1 MDMLKVGI
9 IGYGYWGP
17 NLTRN
22 FAELPASEVI
32 AIADMKDEQLKRAQA
47 KYPNVILTRD
57 YRDFFNLDLDAV
69 VVSTPP
75 ATHYPIAKECLEHGL
90 NVLVEKP
97 MTLNS
102 QQAEQLVELADAR
115 ELVLM
120 VGHTFEYNS
129 AVHALKSYIDSG
141 ELGDIYY
148 IDAARLN
155 LGLFQRDSNVLWDLA
170 PHDISILLF
179 LLGQN
184 PVSISAH
191 GGSCVFDGTYDVAY
205 MNLIFPNNVSAYIH
219 VSWLDPCKVRRI
231 TVVGSKKMAV
241 LNDVENE
248 QKIKIYD
255 KGVDSPA
262 YTNNFGEFQCNYRS
276 GDILIPKIR
285 FVEPLRQECQVFIE
299 RCQIRQREVGSLA
312 LSKAHT
318 AAGSESGYSQQ
329 NCLIDPNCKV
339 CFGDHNGSYSC
350 GRDGLRVIKILEAA
364 QHSMNN
370 GSTQEVIQW

>member
-1 MDMLKVGI
+1 MHNLRVGV

-22 FAELPASEVI
+22 FFELPLADLV
-32 AIADMKDEQLKRAQA
+32 AISDLKEERLKQA
-47 KYPNVILTRD
+47 RSKYPQIITTQKYEELFD
-57 YRDFFNLDLDAV
+57 LKLDAV

-75 ATHYPIAKECLEHGL
+75 ATHHQIARKCLDHGL

-97 MTLNS
+97 ITLRS
-102 QQAEQLVELADAR
+102 QDAEDLIQLADLR
-115 ELVLM
+115 SLILM

-129 AVHALKSYIDSG
+129 AMFVLKKLINSG
-141 ELGDIYY
+141 ELGKIYY
-148 IDAARLN
+148 IDSARLN

-170 PHDISILLF
+170 PHDISSLLF

-184 PVSISAH
+184 PISVSAQGMCCI
-191 GGSCVFDGTYDVAY
+191 FDGIYDIAY
-205 MNLIFPNNVSAYIH
+205 INLLFPGNTPAYIH

-255 KGVDSPA
+255 KGVDAPD
-262 YTNNFGEFQCNYRS
+262 YTNGFAEFECSYRS

-299 RCQIRQREVGSLA
+299 RCLVHQQGRRALDEAEISLELNDA
-312 LSKAHT
+312 DKTCT
-318 AAGSESGYSQQ
+318 ACAGHHAGA
-329 NCLIDPNCKV
+329 
-339 CFGDHNGSYSC
+339 YSC
-350 GRDGLRVIKILEAA
+350 GRDGLRVIKILEAT
-364 QHSMNN
+364 QQSMCN
-370 GSTQEVIQW
+370 GHGPEVIQW

>member
-1 MDMLKVGI
+1 MDTLKVGI

-22 FAELPASEVI
+22 FAELPVSEVI
-32 AIADMKDEQLKRAQA
+32 AIADTKEEQLQRAQA
-47 KYPNVILTRD
+47 KYPQVILTKN
-57 YRDFFNLDLDAV
+57 YRDLFALDLDAIV
-69 VVSTPP
+69 ISTPP
-75 ATHYPIAKECLEHGL
+75 ATHYEIARDCLEHGL

-97 MTLNS
+97 LTLNS
-102 QQAEQLVELADAR
+102 QQAQHLVEFADAR
-115 ELVLM
+115 GLVLM

-179 LLGQN
+179 LLDQN
-184 PVSISAH
+184 PISVGAR
-191 GGSCVFDGTYDVAY
+191 GVSCVFDGTFDVAY
-205 MNLIFPNNVSAYIH
+205 LNLVFPNNISAYIH

-231 TVVGSKKMAV
+231 TVVGSKKMVV

-248 QKIKIYD
+248 QKIKVYD
-255 KGVDSPA
+255 KGVDAPT
-262 YTNNFGEFQCNYRS
+262 YTNGFGEFQCNYRS

-299 RCQIRQREVGSLA
+299 RCQVRQRKAAGISLA
-312 LSKAHT
+312 GNLSAVE
-318 AAGSESGYSQQ
+318 SEPSSTHL
-329 NCLIDPNCKV
+329 NCQIDPNCKV
-339 CFGDHNGSYSC
+339 CFGEQHGPYSC

-364 QHSMNN
+364 QHSMNH
-370 GSTQEVIQW
+370 GQIQEVIQW

>member
-1 MDMLKVGI
+1 MDALKVGI

-22 FAELPASEVI
+22 FAELPESEIV
-32 AIADMKDEQLKRAQA
+32 AIADMKDEQLKRARA
-47 KYPNVILTRD
+47 KYPQVVLTKD
-57 YRDFFNLDLDAV
+57 YQDLFSLNLDAV

-75 ATHYPIAKECLEHGL
+75 VTHYPIAKDCLEHGL

-97 MTLNS
+97 LTLDS
-102 QQAEQLVELADAR
+102 QQAEQLVELAEAKDLA
-115 ELVLM
+115 LM

-141 ELGDIYY
+141 ELGEIYY

-184 PVSISAH
+184 PTSVSAH
-191 GGSCVFDGTYDVAY
+191 GMSCVFDQTYDVAY
-205 MNLIFPNNVSAYIH
+205 MNLAFSNNISAYIH

-255 KGVDSPA
+255 KGVDTPE
-262 YTNNFGEFQCNYRS
+262 YTNGFGEFQCNYRS
-276 GDILIPKIR
+276 GDIVIPKIR
-285 FVEPLRQECQVFIE
+285 FVEPLRQECQAFIDQ
-299 RCQIRQREVGSLA
+299 CKLRETTRFSSPRELSA
-312 LSKAHT
+312 LD
-318 AAGSESGYSQQ
+318 SEARPARQ
-329 NCLIDPNCKV
+329 NCPIDVNCRV
-339 CFGDHNGSYSC
+339 CLSENNGTYSC

-364 QHSMNN
+364 QRSMDN
-370 GSTQEVIQW
+370 GSHEEAIEW